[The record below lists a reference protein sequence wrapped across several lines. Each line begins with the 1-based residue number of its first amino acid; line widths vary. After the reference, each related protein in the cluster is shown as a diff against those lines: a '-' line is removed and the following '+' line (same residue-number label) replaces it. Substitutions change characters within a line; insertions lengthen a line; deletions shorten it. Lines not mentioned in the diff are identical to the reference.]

1 LPSPEIESI
10 DIESAAGRKSG
21 GVFVP
26 IWKEPD
32 TCIGITRNYGITVTV
47 ASIPIGRTFRLEEMA
62 EAHRC
67 MEENRASGKVVVLT

>member
-1 LPSPEIESI
+1 LPSPEIKSI
-10 DIESAAGRKSG
+10 DIESGAGRKSG

-32 TCIGITRNYGITVTV
+32 ICIGITVTV
-47 ASIPIGRTFRLEEMA
+47 APIPIGRTFRLEEMA

-67 MEENRASGKVVVLT
+67 MEENRASGKVVVLI